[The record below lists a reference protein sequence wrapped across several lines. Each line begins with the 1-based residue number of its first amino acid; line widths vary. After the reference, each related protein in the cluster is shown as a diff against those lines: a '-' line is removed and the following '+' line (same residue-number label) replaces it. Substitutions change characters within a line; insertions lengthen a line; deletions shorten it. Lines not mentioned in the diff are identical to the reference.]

1 MKHYINRLQLKGKL
15 ILISM
20 LTCIFSLTLAAAI
33 VVVYSSYYMKQ
44 ELVKN
49 TSTISLLIAGRST
62 AALTFQ
68 DRTLAEENLSSLRI
82 KPLVAAA
89 SILNENGNI
98 FAQYTNADGRG
109 INFPVGINK
118 TGYYFENGYLMLFE
132 PIFLENK
139 QIGTVFICSSLKDYY
154 AQQRYIIL
162 LSILLILFSS
172 SIAFFLASRLQL
184 FVSTPIL
191 KLTRTTQLISRQND
205 YSIRAEKTSDDEI
218 GILVNAFNE
227 MFEQIEK
234 QQKEVENVTSDLRNL
249 NEELEERVSLRTN
262 ELEKSNRELLNAE
275 IAIKESEQRLKDI
288 LNYAPIL
295 VYINDLEG
303 RYIFV
308 NKEFERLMELSA
320 DEVINKTD
328 AELFPRER
336 AERNIAQNKKVIETR
351 QAQIY
356 ENESQK
362 KDGMH
367 YFVDVLFPIAD
378 SNNQIYATSGW
389 TIDITERKIAED
401 ALKKAKEQA
410 ESADRLKSAF
420 LATMSHELRT
430 PLNSIIGFT
439 GILLKGIAGPLN
451 AEQTKQL
458 SMAKG
463 SGQHLLALINDV
475 LDISKIEAGQL
486 VVSLKEFDFS
496 SSLGKVVSIVQP
508 LADKKG
514 LELKVSISPQPNVI
528 FSDERRVEQIFLNL
542 INNAIKFTESGY
554 VEITSEI
561 KNDLV
566 TTKITDTGIGIAEA
580 DLDKLFKPFSQ
591 VDTGLTRNH
600 EGTGL
605 GLSISKKLIDKLGGS
620 ITVESKVNIGSVFT
634 VVLPKKGEETNG

>member
-109 INFPVGINK
+109 INFPVGLNK
-118 TGYYFENGYLMLFE
+118 NGYYFENGYLLLFE

-162 LSILLILFSS
+162 LSIILILFSS

-496 SSLGKVVSIVQP
+496 ASLGKVVSIVQP

>member
-1 MKHYINRLQLKGKL
+1 
-15 ILISM
+15 M

-109 INFPVGINK
+109 INFPVGLNK
-118 TGYYFENGYLMLFE
+118 NGYYFENGYLLLFE

-162 LSILLILFSS
+162 LSIILILFSS

-496 SSLGKVVSIVQP
+496 ASLGKVVSIVQP